1 MAKKQYH
8 LHLKGYVGGWQ
19 FDSDYIDYVL
29 EKNKDSQVNVLI
41 DSLGGSV
48 ASALSVSAAFKRH
61 GNVHVHYVGMN
72 ASAATIASL
81 GAKRVTID
89 TNAMY
94 LVHKCSQ
101 VVFKWDMMNSDQLQ
115 QLIEECE
122 KAKADLEKIDL
133 NIASGYAARCKKEK
147 EALLELMK
155 VGGWLNAKEALEW
168 GFVDEITDFE
178 EDKEPEVTEEIVD
191 YMAAHGIPMPDL
203 PVTNE
208 KKSLLQQFKEFLR
221 KVYPNESN
229 NKQTTNTATEMK
241 KMISFLALAA
251 VLALE
256 KFECEE
262 GGTCQLTDEQL
273 GKLDAHVKELTEAKA
288 TQQQQLDEREQT
300 INNLKT
306 QLEEKDA
313 ELQALAKKPAT
324 ESKQVTNQ
332 GQGASET
339 SPLQDYC
346 NEVNEAKAMLDQL
359 KK

>member
-8 LHLKGYVGGWQ
+8 LHLKGTVGYWNFDADYV
-19 FDSDYIDYVL
+19 DYVL
-29 EKNKDSQVNVLI
+29 NKHKDEQVNVLI

-48 ASALSVSAAFKRH
+48 ATALSISSAFKRH

-81 GAKRVTID
+81 GAARITID

-101 VVFKWDMMNSDQLQ
+101 MVFKWDLLNADQLQ

-122 KAKADLEKIDL
+122 QAKKDLDKIDL
-133 NIASGYAARCKKEK
+133 NIAEGYAKRCKKEK
-147 EALLELMK
+147 EDLLALMK
-155 VGGWLNAKEALEW
+155 VGGWLNAQEALAW
-168 GFVDEITDFE
+168 GFVDEITDDP
-178 EDKEPEVTEEIVD
+178 EDVKPKVTEEVVD
-191 YMAAHGIPMPDL
+191 FMAAHGIPMPDL
-203 PVTNE
+203 PVEDE
-208 KKSLLQQFKEFLR
+208 KQSLLHQFKEFLR
-221 KVYPNESN
+221 KVYPQESN

-241 KMISFLALAA
+241 KVLFTVLAS
-251 VLALE
+251 VLALD
-256 KFECEE
+256 KLECEE
-262 GGTCQLTDEQL
+262 GGTCQLTDEQMQTL
-273 GKLDAHVKELTEAKA
+273 ETHVKELTEAKA

-300 INNLKT
+300 INDLKA

-346 NEVNEAKAMLDQL
+346 NEVKEAKAMLDQL

>member
-1 MAKKQYH
+1 MAKKSYH
-8 LHLKGYVGGWQ
+8 LHLKGTVGYWNFDADYV
-19 FDSDYIDYVL
+19 DYVL
-29 EKNKDSQVNVLI
+29 NKHKDEQVNVLI

-48 ASALSVSAAFKRH
+48 ASALSISAAFKRH

-81 GAKRVTID
+81 GAARITID

-101 VVFKWDMMNSDQLQ
+101 MVFKWDLLNADQLQ

-122 KAKADLEKIDL
+122 QTKKDLDKIDL
-133 NIASGYAARCKKEK
+133 NIAEGYAARCKKEK
-147 EALLELMK
+147 EDLLELMK
-155 VGGWLNAKEALEW
+155 VGGWLNAQEALAW
-168 GFVDEITDFE
+168 GFVDEITDNP
-178 EDKEPEVTEEIVD
+178 EDVKPKVTEEVVD
-191 YMAAHGIPMPDL
+191 FMAAHGIPMPDL
-203 PVTNE
+203 PVDDE
-208 KKSLLQQFKEFLR
+208 KQSLLHQFKEFLR

-229 NKQTTNTATEMK
+229 NKPTNTATAMK
-241 KMISFLALAA
+241 KVLFTVLAA
-251 VLALE
+251 VLALD
-256 KFECEE
+256 KLECEE

-273 GKLDAHVKELTEAKA
+273 GKLEAHVKELTEAKA

-313 ELQALAKKPAT
+313 EIQALAKKPAEET
-324 ESKQVTNQ
+324 KQVTNQ
-332 GQGASET
+332 GQGTKET